1 MIHISTFSGL
11 GGGDLAAEW
20 AGWKNYAGC
29 EINEFCNKIRN
40 YYWPKAYHHR
50 DIHTLTYSL
59 LNEEIKKRFGEH
71 WRSEDVVLTGGF
83 PCQGFSVAGKRGG
96 TDDNRYLWP
105 EMLRVC
111 KEIKPTWIVAENVT
125 GILSMEDKSSVWSEV
140 FPKMENKTITRYPEI
155 DHYKAVYSRQAK
167 MLIETI
173 CEDLEREGFEVQP
186 IAIPAASVG
195 APHKRE
201 RIWIIG
207 HSKHNGSLTARVR
220 GNEQKSSEQTR
231 ENKVREP
238 ERANTSQSRTT
249 SHNPGNRMERN
260 RTPGI
265 KITRTSIKSKIP
277 RCNHAR
283 NNWQDWPTQP
293 PICSR
298 DDGIPSRLDSITF
311 SKWRNESI
319 KGFGNAWVPQVAYQ
333 IFDLINTIS
342 HELG

>member
-111 KEIKPTWIVAENVT
+111 KEIKP
-125 GILSMEDKSSVWSEV
+125 S
-140 FPKMENKTITRYPEI
+140 
-155 DHYKAVYSRQAK
+155 
-167 MLIETI
+167 
-173 CEDLEREGFEVQP
+173 
-186 IAIPAASVG
+186 
-195 APHKRE
+195 
-201 RIWIIG
+201 
-207 HSKHNGSLTARVR
+207 GS
-220 GNEQKSSEQTR
+220 
-231 ENKVREP
+231 
-238 ERANTSQSRTT
+238 
-249 SHNPGNRMERN
+249 
-260 RTPGI
+260 
-265 KITRTSIKSKIP
+265 
-277 RCNHAR
+277 
-283 NNWQDWPTQP
+283 
-293 PICSR
+293 
-298 DDGIPSRLDSITF
+298 
-311 SKWRNESI
+311 
-319 KGFGNAWVPQVAYQ
+319 
-333 IFDLINTIS
+333 
-342 HELG
+342 